1 MKWSLI
7 EDVFEVAQDLIRTLL
22 KLHKKPLKE
31 LLKNRAAGPS
41 EARKTRAK
49 RGEGGEREGEG
60 RGADRIEL

>member
-31 LLKNRAAGPS
+31 LLKDRAAAERSEENPS
-41 EARKTRAK
+41 EAR
-49 RGEGGEREGEG
+49 GG
-60 RGADRIEL
+60 RGRGRERGRGG